1 MKLARR
7 NRMQETVELNIT
19 AFMNLMVILVP
30 FLLITAV
37 FSRMTVLDLNLPA
50 LDAAANENTD
60 EKFSL
65 QLVIRKNSFLFQDAR
80 TGLPLKL
87 IVRKGET
94 ESWQE
99 FDDFIKKVKL
109 RFPENEDVT
118 LLLGKDVNY
127 KTMIEVMDHVRTYS
141 EVVAATLETYELFPN
156 ISIGDAPELVEG
168 TPTQE
173 EIEAAIEAGVN
184 TDAAEGGEAVTEEA
198 AQ

>member
-65 QLVIRKNSFLFQDAR
+65 QLTIRKDSFLFQDAR
-80 TGLPLKL
+80 TGLPLKHL
-87 IVRKGET
+87 VRSAET
-94 ESWQE
+94 ENWQE
-99 FDDFIKKVKL
+99 FDDFVKKVKL
-109 RFPENEDVT
+109 RFPESENIT

-127 KTMIEVMDHVRTYS
+127 KTMIEVMDHVRTYD
-141 EVVAATLETYELFPN
+141 EVVAATLETYELFPD
-156 ISIGDAPELVEG
+156 ISIGDAPEIQTG
-168 TPTQE
+168 TETE
-173 EIEAAIEAGVN
+173 SG
-184 TDAAEGGEAVTEEA
+184 AEPVTEHELPAQEEA

>member
-50 LDAAANENTD
+50 LDAAANENLE

-65 QLVIRKNSFLFQDAR
+65 QLIIRKDSFLFQDAR
-80 TGLPLKL
+80 TGLPLKN
-87 IVRKGET
+87 IVREGQEID
-94 ESWQE
+94 WRE
-99 FDDFIKKVKL
+99 FDEFVKKVKL
-109 RFPENEDVT
+109 RFPENEDVA
-118 LLLGKDVNY
+118 LLLDKDVNY
-127 KTMIEVMDHVRTYS
+127 KTMIKVMDHVRTYD

-156 ISIGDAPELVEG
+156 ISIGDAPEL
-168 TPTQE
+168 
-173 EIEAAIEAGVN
+173 AAI
-184 TDAAEGGEAVTEEA
+184 TDAATNEAVLESAGENP
-198 AQ
+198 Q